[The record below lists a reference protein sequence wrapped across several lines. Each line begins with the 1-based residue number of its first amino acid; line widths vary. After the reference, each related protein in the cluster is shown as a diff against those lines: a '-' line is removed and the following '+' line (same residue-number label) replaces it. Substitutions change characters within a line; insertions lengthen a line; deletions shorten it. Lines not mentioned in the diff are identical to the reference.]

1 MSRVISDVRQ
11 HMQLGLFM
19 PNCSYG
25 YSISSYK
32 PDPDDWTF
40 DSNLRIA
47 RAAEAAGFDFLFPV
61 AKWKGYGGETDYLGT
76 SLETFT
82 WAAALLAT
90 TNRIRVFSTVHV
102 PVFHPVATAKMGAT
116 LDHIGK
122 GRWGLNIVSGWS
134 EREFSMMGIEVMPHG
149 ERYRRTHAYID
160 ILRGLWT
167 EEPGT
172 FNYSC
177 PWYTITDGYVR
188 PQPMA
193 KPCPPIANAG
203 VSEDAKELVARCCDW
218 AFISPPSVAAAPAVV
233 ADIKARAQRQGR
245 SVQCACYPF
254 VLWRDTEQEA
264 QDERRRILDQMDRV
278 AVDNWSG
285 GLLSQSGSFDN
296 FSAEMYAFGGGAL
309 PLVGS
314 REQVAEQLK
323 ALYDGGMDGF
333 LMVMLDYYQDT
344 LRFEREIL
352 PLLRQMGLR
361 SAQ

>member
-1 MSRVISDVRQ
+1 MSRVISAARQ
-11 HMQLGLFM
+11 YMQLGLFM

-82 WAAALLAT
+82 WAAALLANT
-90 TNRIRVFSTVHV
+90 SRIRVFSTVHV

-134 EREFSMMGIEVMPHG
+134 EREFGMMGIEVMPHG

-188 PQPMA
+188 PQPTA

-218 AFISPPSVAAAPAVV
+218 AFISPPSLAAAPAVV

-264 QDERRRILDQMDRV
+264 QVSILAGPIRNL
-278 AVDNWSG
+278 ASTC
-285 GLLSQSGSFDN
+285 GLNSPAFHCSGSSC
-296 FSAEMYAFGGGAL
+296 SASSMEPLTSAISTVNCLL
-309 PLVGS
+309 PHSSQNTVTASLPCWHSKGT
-314 REQVAEQLK
+314 
-323 ALYDGGMDGF
+323 GMSLG
-333 LMVMLDYYQDT
+333 
-344 LRFEREIL
+344 
-352 PLLRQMGLR
+352 
-361 SAQ
+361 